1 MEKEHIHQKGYDL
14 QNSTSSPR
22 PESNDLNTS
31 LEREQSLLAVQ
42 TDPEHHL
49 NGNLTDISISTSPP
63 LPPNNPESN
72 PDDLLSISSSILVD
86 SNSTRRYRCSE
97 CTQIF
102 HWHGDLAEHLR
113 EAHNIIRQARNST
126 RTNRYGRSSLESAA
140 SRRSS
145 GKSTGEPFGCLYC
158 KYEAKYESELKRHM
172 RLHMKA
178 KPFKCDFCE
187 YKSSWKGDLKRHI
200 EAHHKDKF
208 KTSEELARI
217 MSKFKNNAGTIPIES
232 TLKLKREL
240 YRASS
245 IGTHSGDV
253 SKSQPSPPLP
263 STSFTGLT
271 VPQTPFNDYSYT
283 ASSNASPAPLQ
294 ETGCPL
300 AFPIPQMSD
309 VSALLTLPTQ
319 STSSTPFQ
327 NPTVSFSSPI
337 MSSEAPRP
345 SSPLNADIFSPI
357 FNMMANWRNSLSL
370 QFPAGLPPIEPL
382 GVSIPG
388 IMTIVSHEKS
398 AEYSPRHMANDDQ
411 PLNLVC
417 REGFLSG
424 NQSLTSDTHSQPAK
438 RRATTRP
445 EFSERFSNTSNPRET
460 KSKPFMCSGCGHR
473 SNWKWDVNKHIELA
487 HPNRTGLQII
497 TLSEEEALRTL
508 PEYIEKMRLYGR
520 NGRPKDDPNSETH
533 CREGYARRFLCPA
546 CGHRSN
552 WRWDVKKHMTNIH
565 GREYNV
571 YELSVDLAL
580 KTLKDYLERK
590 KRGQPVVVQDSE
602 ELSNVPSTS
611 AQAYASD
618 NSPEGCPS
626 ENNRI
631 VESVGD
637 NQSMKDEDIGN
648 GSSSGIIPC
657 PICRAVFPC
666 IEPLSVHMEII
677 HQCTLES
684 AGISLPSAS
693 PSNSMPLEFQTELGR
708 ENFSP
713 LSSMPLRPIED
724 QANSENAPVGSKR
737 ALPESQ
743 PEETLR
749 LTPDSTT
756 SSGSFIPINRPRIRA
771 RRSQLASSATQTQSP
786 APLAMLDN
794 MIPNEESDPSDASV
808 CQLADLLKQTTDFL
822 SALLRAPNPD
832 SQPENDPPN
841 SDENTPSSPVDRTEH
856 LASLLMHPQV
866 QRLTDQLLPLLQRVK
881 ERVESADGQKLDAH
895 AQAGQ

>member
-1 MEKEHIHQKGYDL
+1 MEKEHLHQKGYDH
-14 QNSTSSPR
+14 QDPITSIG
-22 PESNDLNTS
+22 PENNDLNAS
-31 LEREQSLLAVQ
+31 LERERSFLSMQ
-42 TDPEHHL
+42 TDTEHQL
-49 NGNLTDISISTSPP
+49 NGNLTDISISTTPPPP
-63 LPPNNPESN
+63 LNNPESN

-113 EAHNIIRQARNST
+113 EAHNIIRQARNSS
-126 RTNRYGRSSLESAA
+126 RTSRNGRSSLESTIP
-140 SRRSS
+140 RRSS

-232 TLKLKREL
+232 TLKIKREFC
-240 YRASS
+240 RASS
-245 IGTHSGDV
+245 IGSLSGDV
-253 SKSQPSPPLP
+253 SMSQASPPLP

-271 VPQTPFNDYSYT
+271 IPHTSFNDYSYT
-283 ASSNASPAPLQ
+283 VSSNTSPAAPNQ

-300 AFPIPQMSD
+300 PFPLPQMSD

-319 STSSTPFQ
+319 STSNASFQ
-327 NPTVSFSSPI
+327 NPTVSFSSPV
-337 MSSEAPRP
+337 MSSEAPKP
-345 SSPLNADIFSPI
+345 SSPLKADIFSPI
-357 FNMMANWRNSLSL
+357 LHIMANLRNSLPL

-382 GVSIPG
+382 GVSIPN
-388 IMTIVSHEKS
+388 IMAIASHEKS
-398 AEYSPRHMANDDQ
+398 AEDAQKYMAIDDQ

-424 NQSLTSDTHSQPAK
+424 NQSLNSDTHSQTVK

-445 EFSERFSNTSNPRET
+445 EFSERFSNAPNHRET

-565 GREYNV
+565 GREYSV

-580 KTLKDYLERK
+580 RTLKDYLERK

-618 NSPEGCPS
+618 NSPEGCSP

-631 VESVGD
+631 TESIGD
-637 NQSMKDEDIGN
+637 NQSIRDEDVGN
-648 GSSSGIIPC
+648 GSSSSITPC

-666 IEPLSVHMEII
+666 VEPLSVHMGII

-684 AGISLPSAS
+684 AGISLPSVS

-708 ENFSP
+708 ENISP
-713 LSSMPLRPIED
+713 HSSIPLRPIED
-724 QANSENAPVGSKR
+724 QVLSATIPVGSKR
-737 ALPESQ
+737 AFPESQ
-743 PEETLR
+743 PEEVLR

-771 RRSQLASSATQTQSP
+771 RRSQLASSATQTQSS
-786 APLAMLDN
+786 APLTTLDN
-794 MIPNEESDPSDASV
+794 MIPIEQSNPGDASV

-822 SALLRAPNPD
+822 SALLRAPNLD
-832 SQPENDPPN
+832 SQPENDP
-841 SDENTPSSPVDRTEH
+841 SHTDENSPSSSLDRTEH

-881 ERVESADGQKLDAH
+881 ERVENADDRRLD